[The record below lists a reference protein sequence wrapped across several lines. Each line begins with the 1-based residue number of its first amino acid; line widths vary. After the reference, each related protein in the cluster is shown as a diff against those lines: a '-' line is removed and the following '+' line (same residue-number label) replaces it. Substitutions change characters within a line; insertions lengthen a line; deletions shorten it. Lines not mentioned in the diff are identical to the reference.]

1 MTDKRIM
8 MLLPALGLIIV
19 MLAAG
24 CGASK
29 KYVDQAVSDERTRT
43 ETAVGQVAKDVEE
56 TRAEIERLQSL
67 TAQLEKKT
75 DLAINQAKGFEAYQV
90 IWEGEI
96 YFDLNSSKITVE
108 AQSILDEAGDKMIA
122 NKGSVME
129 LSGYCDPRGSDTYNL
144 DLGQKRAMS
153 AKYYL
158 VDNFGANLYRFF
170 LMSYGERKA
179 VASGDSNVSYNKE
192 RKVKMKLW
200 GKP

>member
-1 MTDKRIM
+1 MKRFA
-8 MLLPALGLIIV
+8 LFSVLGLVIIV
-19 MLAAG
+19 LAAG
-24 CGASK
+24 CATKS
-29 KYVDQAVSDERTRT
+29 YVNKTVGDERVRSD
-43 ETAVGQVAKDVEE
+43 AAVAQVGQDVAATK
-56 TRAEIERLQSL
+56 AELERLNSL
-67 TAQLEKKT
+67 AVQLDKKT

-96 YFDLNSSKITVE
+96 FFEFNSDKITVE

-144 DLGQKRAMS
+144 ELGQQRAMS

-158 VDNFGANLYRFF
+158 VDSFGVNLYRFF